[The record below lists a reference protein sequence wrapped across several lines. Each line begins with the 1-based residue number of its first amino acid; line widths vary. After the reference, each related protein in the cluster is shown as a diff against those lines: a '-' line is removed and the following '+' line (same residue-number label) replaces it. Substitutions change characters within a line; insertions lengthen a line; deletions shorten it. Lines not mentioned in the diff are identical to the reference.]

1 MTLQE
6 LRYIVALAD
15 TGHFGKASE
24 ACHISQ
30 STLSIQIKKLED
42 ILGVVLF
49 DRSLKHVTLTPV
61 GREIIA
67 SARLILDEANRIRE
81 LARQTGD
88 PMERT
93 VNLGVIPTLGPYYL
107 PHVLTLLHAK
117 FPKLRLLLREEMTP
131 HVLTHLADGKLDAGL
146 MALPIND
153 HGLEV
158 FPLFKEPFL
167 AAVPAN
173 HPLAKQKIIEIS
185 ALAKAGLL
193 LLEEGHCLREHAL
206 EACHLDGLQNEE
218 ICATSL
224 ETLRQMVGM
233 GLGVTLI
240 PVLASGGATAD
251 VSHVA
256 LRPLA
261 APGAS
266 RTIGLVWRKRSP
278 LAETMQQLVQT
289 LKDALPPD
297 TLPSDCSAA
306 HLPLQPNHPV
316 TLSAFTIPITS
327 STFIPSNSEMAR

>member
-15 TGHFGKASE
+15 AGHFGKASE

-30 STLSIQIKKLED
+30 STLSTQIKKLED
-42 ILGVVLF
+42 ILGVMLF
-49 DRSLKHVTLTPV
+49 DRSLKQVALTPV
-61 GREIIA
+61 GREIVA

-107 PHVLTLLHAK
+107 PHVLTLLHANY
-117 FPKLRLLLREEMTP
+117 PKLRLLLREEMTP
-131 HVLTHLADGKLDAGL
+131 HILSHLADGKLDAGL
-146 MALPIND
+146 LALPITDAN
-153 HGLEV
+153 LEV
-158 FPLFKEPFL
+158 VALFKEPFL
-167 AAVPAN
+167 AAVPAV
-173 HPLAKQKIIEIS
+173 HQLAKASRIKINE
-185 ALAKAGLL
+185 LVQAGLL
-193 LLEEGHCLREHAL
+193 LLEEGHCLRDNAL

-218 ICATSL
+218 ISATSL

-240 PVLASGGATAD
+240 PILASGGTTAD
-251 VSHVA
+251 ATQVA

-278 LAETMQQLVQT
+278 LAATMEQLAT
-289 LKDALPPD
+289 SLKAALPPH
-297 TLPSDCSAA
+297 TLAVS
-306 HLPLQPNHPV
+306 
-316 TLSAFTIPITS
+316 
-327 STFIPSNSEMAR
+327 

>member
-15 TGHFGKASE
+15 TGHFGRAAE
-24 ACHISQ
+24 ACYISQ
-30 STLSIQIKKLED
+30 STLSTQIKKLED
-42 ILGVVLF
+42 FLGAVLF
-49 DRSLKHVTLTPV
+49 DRSLKQVTLTPV
-61 GREIIA
+61 GREIVV

-81 LARQTGD
+81 LARQTED

-107 PHVLTLLHAK
+107 PHVLKQLHRK

-131 HVLTHLADGKLDAGL
+131 HVMAHLADGKLDAGL
-146 MALPIND
+146 LALPVDDAN
-153 HGLEV
+153 LEV
-158 FPLFKEPFL
+158 VPLFKEPFL
-167 AAVPAN
+167 AAVPAK
-173 HPLAKQKIIEIS
+173 HKLANAKEIKIGD
-185 ALAKAGLL
+185 LAKAGLL

-218 ICATSL
+218 ISATSL

-240 PVLASGGATAD
+240 PVLASSGTTS
-251 VSHVA
+251 VTQVA

-266 RTIGLVWRKRSP
+266 RSIGLVWRKRSP
-278 LAETMQQLVQT
+278 LATTMEQLAST
-289 LKDALPPD
+289 LKQALPPH
-297 TLPSDCSAA
+297 TL
-306 HLPLQPNHPV
+306 
-316 TLSAFTIPITS
+316 AFK
-327 STFIPSNSEMAR
+327 